1 MRLAIVD
8 DEEVFRLKLAD
19 SIFSLYGKENASCF
33 LYSDGTEI
41 VKSFENGFIPDAV
54 FLDIEMKDLDGMK
67 AAKKIRE
74 FSKDIPVIFLTSHTE
89 MAMEGYEVD
98 AFRFLSKPVEP
109 DKLRQALKDLEKTLT
124 VDEKLILHKDGEDLI
139 FPISTLVYAEA
150 ANNSVRFVFEKEDT
164 ELRMKFTQA
173 VKMIDEVSKDFYKC
187 HRSYYVNLSHVAKL
201 GSGELITDTGDCIPV
216 ARSSAQDTKKALFD
230 FVRRSGR

>member
-8 DEEVFRLKLAD
+8 DEEVFRRKLAD
-19 SIFSLYGKENASCF
+19 SIFSLYGRENASCF
-33 LYSDGTEI
+33 LYSDGSEI
-41 VKSFENGFIPDAV
+41 IKSFENGFIPDAV
-54 FLDIEMKDLDGMK
+54 FLDIEMKDLDGMST
-67 AAKKIRE
+67 AKKIRE
-74 FSKDIPVIFLTSHTE
+74 FSRDIPVIFLTSHTE

-98 AFRFLSKPVEP
+98 AFRFLGKPVDT

-139 FPISTLVYAEA
+139 FPVSTLVYAEA
-150 ANNSVRFVFEKEDT
+150 ANNSVKFVFERDSV
-164 ELRMKFTQA
+164 ELRMKFSQA
-173 VKMIDEVSKDFYKC
+173 VKLIDDVSSDFCKC

-201 GSGELITDTGDCIPV
+201 GSGELITDTGDTVPV
-216 ARSSAQDTKKALFD
+216 ARSSVQDTKKALFD

>member
-19 SIFSLYGKENASCF
+19 TIFSLYGRENASCF
-33 LYSDGTEI
+33 LYADGSEI
-41 VKSFENGFIPDAV
+41 IKSFDNGFIPDAV
-54 FLDIEMKDLDGMK
+54 FLDIEMKELDGMST
-67 AAKKIRE
+67 AKKIRE
-74 FSKDIPVIFLTSHTE
+74 YSKDIPVIFLTSHTE

-98 AFRFLSKPVEP
+98 AFRFLGKPVDP

-139 FPISTLVYAEA
+139 FPVSTLIYAEA
-150 ANNSVRFVFEKEDT
+150 ANNSVRFVFAGDEV

-173 VKMIDEVSKDFYKC
+173 VKLIDEVSKDFFKC
-187 HRSYYVNLSHVAKL
+187 HRSYYVNLAHVAKL
-201 GSGELITDTGDCIPV
+201 VSGELITDTGDNVPV